1 MTPREGAEYLRVE
14 VDETVRQLNLEAR
27 SRARRA
33 VNVLRNSATKVLAG
47 ERSGKTGRI
56 PNTGASYTMS
66 APGEPPAV
74 RTGNLRRNWRQYVLA
89 GESMSGTRI
98 TARIKSDMPYS
109 EFLEQGTGKMAAR
122 PYKQKVR
129 AGAMPKIHQI
139 YSNL

>member
-14 VDETVRQLNLEAR
+14 VDETVRQLNQEAR

-33 VNVLRNSATKVLAG
+33 VNALQNSAMRVLAG
-47 ERSGKTGRI
+47 ERHGKEGRV
-56 PNTGASYTMS
+56 PNTEARYTMS

-74 RTGNLRRNWRQYVLA
+74 RTGNLRRNWRKYVLA
-89 GESMSGTRI
+89 QASMSGTRI

-129 AGAMPKIHQI
+129 DGAMPKINEI